1 MTGWTAVQAV
11 DGRYVGAEL
20 NGTCL
25 QGYVQASY
33 EHLRSLFGEEN
44 SPAAYGETKVDAA
57 LLQPVIDLAVKY
69 GDMQP
74 VRAGDL
80 IWQG

>member
-1 MTGWTAVQAV
+1 MTRT
-11 DGRYVGAEL
+11 
-20 NGTCL
+20 T
-25 QGYVQASY
+25 
-33 EHLRSLFGEEN
+33 
-44 SPAAYGETKVDAA
+44 YGETKVDAS

-74 VRAGDL
+74 VRAADL